1 MPRKKQRR
9 AWGSVTEVKRG
20 KKYVLRWPDHAKR
33 CGRAT
38 ETFYGTYRE
47 ACERLAVIQASGAQ
61 SGRSMTFGH
70 AHDKL
75 WIPDIEKRLES
86 GDLKSKTATSYESA
100 WKNSVMPRWAS
111 VPIDSARAIDIQEW
125 LDGLTKG
132 SAEVALVVARQIVDL
147 AVMYEAVDVN
157 KFRGSYRMPKSGTER
172 TKAIL
177 TPKEAAAVASR
188 LAGSRM
194 EAPFVLMCFGSCRV
208 AESLAVKV
216 DEVQFDETD
225 AGLFAIVTVH
235 RQAAKSGAVPRAV
248 DDMKNVQSSRITIVP
263 PPYGARLKEI
273 AAHRKADESVWMT
286 DRGDGAP
293 FSINNATPAWAAA
306 WETYGIEGKWV
317 TMQNLRATWRTMAEV
332 EWGIPNRLCE
342 LLMGHK
348 LDGVSGKHYI
358 RPAERDLIDKFE
370 EAFCAKTRELRTI

>member
-9 AWGSVTEVKRG
+9 AWGSVTEIKRG
-20 KKYVLRWPDHAKR
+20 KKYVLRWPDPSKK

-47 ACERLAVIQASGAQ
+47 SCERLAVIQASRSQ
-61 SGRSMTFGH
+61 SGRRMTFGQ

-75 WIPDIEKRLES
+75 WAPDIEKRFES
-86 GDLKSKTATSYESA
+86 GDLKSKTVASYRSA
-100 WKNSVMPRWAS
+100 WKNSVMPRWAGT
-111 VPIDSARAIDIQEW
+111 PIDSVRAIDIQEW
-125 LDGLTKG
+125 LDGLTRG

-147 AVMYEAVDVN
+147 AVMCEAVDVN
-157 KFRGSYRMPKSGTER
+157 KFRGNYRMPKSGTER

-177 TPKEAAAVASR
+177 TPEEAAAVASG
-188 LAGSRM
+188 LAGNRM

-216 DEVQFDETD
+216 DEVRFDETD
-225 AGLFAIVTVH
+225 EGLFAVATVH

-248 DDMKNVQSSRITIVP
+248 DDMKNAQSSRITIVP
-263 PPYGARLKEI
+263 PPYGARLKDI
-273 AAHRKADESVWMT
+273 AAERKADGSAWLT

-293 FSINNATPAWAAA
+293 FSVNNATQAWAAA
-306 WETYGIEGKWV
+306 WEACGIEGKWV
-317 TMQNLRATWRTMAEV
+317 TMQNLRATWRTMAEI

-358 RPAERDLIDKFE
+358 RPAERDLIDAFE
-370 EAFCAKTRELRTI
+370 KAFCAKTRKLRTI